1 MDHGDSCERV
11 SMKALLKMNIRM
23 RLLICERHIV
33 GDPQHAIQGRV
44 MKDTESVVSVL
55 TYQFDR
61 VTPSILESWQ
71 PDSMALCYMTL
82 GSEGLHTLT
91 ATVIFLVDVDWL

>member
-61 VTPSILESWQ
+61 DTPRILASS
-71 PDSMALCYMTL
+71 SMATWHYDST
-82 GSEGLHTLT
+82 
-91 ATVIFLVDVDWL
+91 VDVDRIHAGAPRRLT

>member
-33 GDPQHAIQGRV
+33 GDPQHAIPGRV

-71 PDSMALCYMTL
+71 PDSMAAWHY
-82 GSEGLHTLT
+82 
-91 ATVIFLVDVDWL
+91 VI